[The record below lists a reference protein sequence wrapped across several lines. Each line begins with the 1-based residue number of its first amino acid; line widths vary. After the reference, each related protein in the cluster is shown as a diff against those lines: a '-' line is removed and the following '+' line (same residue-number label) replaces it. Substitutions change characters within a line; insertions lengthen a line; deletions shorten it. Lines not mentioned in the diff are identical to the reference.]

1 MTDIF
6 FVFAFAFLLHLN
18 AIRGAT
24 IIDSGVRRTNTLE
37 KLLNEDTDECSS
49 LISSNLIEEIQS
61 YQPIVNKIV
70 AKAINSEFSGSTW
83 NRLVDVHSLHC

>member
-1 MTDIF
+1 MTEK
-6 FVFAFAFLLHLN
+6 FVLLAFAFFLHQN

-24 IIDSGVRRTNTLE
+24 IIDSGVRRSNTLDA
-37 KLLNEDTDECSS
+37 NECST

-83 NRLVDVHSLHC
+83 NRLVTSTLVRL